1 MPELPEVETQ
11 RRDLI
16 QAGVIGSRIEAV
28 EVLWGGSIAGSNEAV
43 FRNKLIGAAVTDIFR
58 RGKYLGV
65 RLSGR
70 SSAVLFVH
78 LRMTGSLSL
87 SAALCPIDIHDRVRL
102 LLQPLNQYLVF
113 HDPRK
118 FGKMLIT
125 ENPDTVTGRL
135 GPEPLDSQ
143 LTAEVFHHILSTR
156 KRMLKPLLLDQQ
168 VIAGLGNIYAD
179 ESLFAAGLH
188 PERRSHTLSLE
199 ESELLLLSIRKKL
212 QEGIE
217 NGGTSLGN
225 GEGNFSSNGAYGR
238 NRSRLQV
245 FRKTGQLCPVCGT
258 PIEKII
264 CSQRSTHFC
273 PHCQKAES

>member
-16 QAGVIGSRIEAV
+16 QAGIIGSRIEAV
-28 EVLWGGSIAGSNEAV
+28 EVFWEGSIAGGDERVFKEKIIGTEA
-43 FRNKLIGAAVTDIFR
+43 ADMFR
-58 RGKYLGV
+58 RGKYLGLC
-65 RLSGR
+65 LSGR
-70 SSAVLFVH
+70 STSVLFVH

-87 SAALCPIDIHDRVRL
+87 SAAGCPIDIHDRVRF

-118 FGKMLIT
+118 FGKLLIT

-135 GPEPLDSQ
+135 GPEPLDPQ
-143 LTAEVFHHILSTR
+143 LTAETFHHILSSR
-156 KRMLKPLLLDQQ
+156 KRMLKSLLLDQQ
-168 VIAGLGNIYAD
+168 LIAGLGNIYAD

-188 PERRSHTLSLE
+188 PERRSHTLSPE
-199 ESELLLLSIRKKL
+199 ESKLLLFSIRKKL

-225 GEGNFSSNGAYGR
+225 GEGNFSSNGVYGR

-273 PHCQKAES
+273 PQCQKV